1 MGRPS
6 KKYKITDRV
15 GERVDPEMLP
25 VCNAH
30 TDCFAWKEG
39 RCTALNA
46 KADTDN
52 CGFYKTEAE
61 AMAECRKCYQRL
73 KEQDRTDLIVQYIK
87 PLTALGLL
95 DEEIEAAEKYGEQ
108 FDRFEEADYQAQ
120 LEKAMCPDRA
130 DGEADAETNAEEG
143 GGSWNSQ

>member
-6 KKYKITDRV
+6 KTYKITDRV
-15 GERVDPEMLP
+15 GERVDPETLP

-30 TDCFAWKEG
+30 TDCFAWMEG

-46 KADTDN
+46 KADTGN
-52 CGFYKTEAE
+52 CGFFKTNEE

-73 KEQDRTDLIVQYIK
+73 REQDRTDLITQYIK

-95 DEEIEAAEKYGEQ
+95 DEEIAAAEKYGEQ
-108 FDRFEEADYQAQ
+108 FDSFEEANYLEQ
-120 LEKAMCPDRA
+120 LEKAMNPVPV
-130 DGEADAETNAEEG
+130 DAETEQEG
-143 GGSWNSQ
+143 GGSWNSL

>member
-6 KKYKITDRV
+6 KTYKITDRV
-15 GERVDPEMLP
+15 GERVDPETLP

-30 TDCFAWKEG
+30 TDCFAWMEG
-39 RCTALNA
+39 RCTALNTR
-46 KADTDN
+46 ADTGN
-52 CGFYKTEAE
+52 CGFFKTSEE

-73 KEQDRTDLIVQYIK
+73 REQDRTDLITQYIK

-95 DEEIEAAEKYGEQ
+95 DEEIAAAEKYGEQ
-108 FDRFEEADYQAQ
+108 FDSFEKSNYLEQ
-120 LEKAMCPDRA
+120 LEKAMNSVPV
-130 DGEADAETNAEEG
+130 DAETEKEG